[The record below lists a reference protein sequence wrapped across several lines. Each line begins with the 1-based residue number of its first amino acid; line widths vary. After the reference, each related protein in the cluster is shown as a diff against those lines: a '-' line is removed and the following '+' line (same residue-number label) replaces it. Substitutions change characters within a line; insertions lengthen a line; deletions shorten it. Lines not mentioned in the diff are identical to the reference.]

1 MDFKFSIRS
10 QMIFRETNINLN
22 AYAHISVLLFPT
34 DLKQSHFSLSEPCV
48 EPVLIFFRLAAN

>member
-1 MDFKFSIRS
+1 
-10 QMIFRETNINLN
+10 MIFRETNINLN